1 MEYDCSIL
9 IFNQICISCC
19 ATHNCMLC
27 SIQNMDKVCTKNT
40 VHAYNKPS
48 NQNRHSQKEIKLP
61 KNEIMERTAFLTTN
75 T

>member
-1 MEYDCSIL
+1 
-9 IFNQICISCC
+9 
-19 ATHNCMLC
+19 MLC